1 MTDIL
6 PNIKSRVLYLAEK
19 KGLAKKKFCEDIG
32 MTYGNFT
39 GKSKDTPLNSTA
51 VGNILSIIPDVNL
64 NWLLTGEGSMLK
76 EVEPVR
82 PQQVFPLKTDNP
94 LGQQLIPIYNLEA
107 SAGLVSLFQHY
118 ADVTPIDHLSIP
130 NLPRCDGAIFITG
143 DSMYP
148 LLKSG
153 DIVVYKEINDIRNNI
168 FWGEMYLVS
177 IDVEGEEYVAV
188 KYIQRSD
195 KGDEYI
201 TLASQNQHHAPK
213 DVMLASVRAMAI
225 IKASVRINAMR

>member
-1 MTDIL
+1 
-6 PNIKSRVLYLAEK
+6 
-19 KGLAKKKFCEDIG
+19 
-32 MTYGNFT
+32 
-39 GKSKDTPLNSTA
+39 
-51 VGNILSIIPDVNL
+51 
-64 NWLLTGEGSMLK
+64 MLK
-76 EVEPVR
+76 EVGPVR

-130 NLPRCDGAIFITG
+130 NLPKCDGAIFITG

-213 DVMLASVRAMAI
+213 DVRLASVRAMAI